1 LVIFLRKFLIVNLFN
16 KFISRYSG
24 YIGDKLIVLFEISL
38 IIKIINFIYNSLVH
52 IAHQVIYFQGGKIM
66 MQEVKE
72 SVLEVLQAVFPITL
86 AIVLILLVFIGTNL
100 SHLLSFLTSAL
111 LVTLGMFFFL
121 IGVKVGMLPIG
132 EAIGADLPKHSSLAF
147 ITIVVFLL
155 SFLTTIAE
163 PDVRVLS
170 GIIDL
175 VSQGT
180 INGSTLIIS
189 IALGVGFFVATSV
202 LRIIYGTPIKYLFA
216 VSYLIIIVLSFFVP
230 GEYQAISFDA
240 GSVTT
245 GPITVPV
252 IMAIGI
258 GTASVLENKSELSD
272 GFGLMGLASIGP
284 ILSIMILGVL
294 IS

>member
-1 LVIFLRKFLIVNLFN
+1 MI
-16 KFISRYSG
+16 
-24 YIGDKLIVLFEISL
+24 
-38 IIKIINFIYNSLVH
+38 
-52 IAHQVIYFQGGKIM
+52 
-66 MQEVKE
+66 QEVKE
-72 SVLEVLQAVFPITL
+72 NVLEVLQAVFPITL
-86 AIVLILLVFIGTNL
+86 AVVLILLVFIGTNL
-100 SHLLSFLTSAL
+100 SHLVSFLTSAV

-132 EAIGADLPKHSSLAF
+132 EAIGADLPKHSSFAF

-170 GIIDL
+170 SIIEL

-189 IALGVGFFVATSV
+189 IALGVGFFVSISV

-216 VSYLIIIVLSFFVP
+216 ISYLIIIILSFFVP
-230 GEYQAISFDA
+230 SEYQAISFDA

-258 GTASVLENKSELSD
+258 GTASVLQDKSELSD

>member
-1 LVIFLRKFLIVNLFN
+1 VR
-16 KFISRYSG
+16 
-24 YIGDKLIVLFEISL
+24 
-38 IIKIINFIYNSLVH
+38 
-52 IAHQVIYFQGGKIM
+52 
-66 MQEVKE
+66 EVKE
-72 SVLEVLQAVFPITL
+72 VLMEVIQAVFPITL
-86 AIVLILLVFIGTNL
+86 AVIFILLIFIGTTL
-100 SHLLSFLTSAL
+100 SHLISFLTSAA

-132 EAIGADLPKHSSLAF
+132 EAIGADLPKHNSLAF
-147 ITIVVFLL
+147 ITIIVFLL

-170 GIIDL
+170 GIIDF

-180 INGSTLIIS
+180 INGNLLVIS

-202 LRIIYGTPIKYLFA
+202 LRIIYGTPIKYLFTI
-216 VSYLIIIVLSFFVP
+216 SYLIIIGLSFFVP
-230 GEYQAISFDA
+230 SEYQAIAFDA

-258 GTASVLENKSELSD
+258 GTASVLQDKSELSD
-272 GFGLMGLASIGP
+272 GFGLMGFASIGP
-284 ILSIMILGVL
+284 ILSIMVLGVL
-294 IS
+294 AS

>member
-1 LVIFLRKFLIVNLFN
+1 MN
-16 KFISRYSG
+16 
-24 YIGDKLIVLFEISL
+24 GD
-38 IIKIINFIYNSLVH
+38 
-52 IAHQVIYFQGGKIM
+52 
-66 MQEVKE
+66 VKE
-72 SVLEVLQAVFPITL
+72 IALEVLQAVFPITL
-86 AIVLILLVFIGTNL
+86 AVVIILLVFTGTNL
-100 SHLLSFLTSAL
+100 SQLISFLISAL

-132 EAIGADLPKHSSLAF
+132 EAIGADLPKNNSLAF
-147 ITIVVFLL
+147 IAIVVFLL

-170 GIIDL
+170 SIIDL

-180 INGSTLIIS
+180 INGSTLTIS
-189 IALGVGFFVATSV
+189 IALGVGFFMVISV

-216 VSYLIIIVLSFFVP
+216 ISYVIIIVLSFFVP
-230 GEYQAISFDA
+230 TEYQAISFDA

-258 GTASVLENKSELSD
+258 GTASVLQDKSELSD

-294 IS
+294 KS

>member
-1 LVIFLRKFLIVNLFN
+1 MMR
-16 KFISRYSG
+16 
-24 YIGDKLIVLFEISL
+24 D
-38 IIKIINFIYNSLVH
+38 IKEDI
-52 IAHQVIYFQGGKIM
+52 
-66 MQEVKE
+66 
-72 SVLEVLQAVFPITL
+72 LEVTQAVFPITL
-86 AIVLILLVFIGTNL
+86 AVVLILLVFMGASL
-100 SHLLSFLTSAL
+100 DHLISFITSAV
-111 LVTLGMFFFL
+111 LVALGMFFFL

-170 GIIDL
+170 SIIDL

-180 INGSTLIIS
+180 VNGSTLIVS
-189 IALGVGFFVATSV
+189 IALGVAFFVVTSV
-202 LRIIYGTPIKYLFA
+202 LRILYGTPIKYLFA

-230 GEYQAISFDA
+230 DEYLAISFDA

-258 GTASVLENKSELSD
+258 GTASVLQDKSELSD

-294 IS
+294 VS

>member
-1 LVIFLRKFLIVNLFN
+1 MMRDIKEVI
-16 KFISRYSG
+16 
-24 YIGDKLIVLFEISL
+24 
-38 IIKIINFIYNSLVH
+38 
-52 IAHQVIYFQGGKIM
+52 
-66 MQEVKE
+66 
-72 SVLEVLQAVFPITL
+72 LEVTQAVFPITL
-86 AIVLILLVFIGTNL
+86 AVVLILLVFMGASL
-100 SHLLSFLTSAL
+100 DHLISFITSAV
-111 LVTLGMFFFL
+111 LVALGMFFFL

-170 GIIDL
+170 SIIDL

-180 INGSTLIIS
+180 VNGSTLIVS
-189 IALGVGFFVATSV
+189 IALGVAFFVVTSV
-202 LRIIYGTPIKYLFA
+202 LRILYGTPIKYLFA

-230 GEYQAISFDA
+230 DEYLAISFDA

-258 GTASVLENKSELSD
+258 GTASVLQDKSELSD

-294 IS
+294 VS